1 MARKRPEFDLKLCMA
16 CRACVQ
22 TCPFGCLEATRTG
35 VDRYNKAY
43 PELARPEDCT
53 GCGLC
58 AAACPI
64 SVVAMRD
71 LEPAGA

>member
-1 MARKRPEFDLKLCMA
+1 MAKARPKVDYALCMA

-22 TCPFGCLEATRTG
+22 TCPFGCLEASRTG
-35 VDRYNKAY
+35 LDRYNKAY
-43 PELARPEDCT
+43 PELARPQDCT

-64 SVVAMRD
+64 GVIEMLS
-71 LEPAGA
+71 LGETGT